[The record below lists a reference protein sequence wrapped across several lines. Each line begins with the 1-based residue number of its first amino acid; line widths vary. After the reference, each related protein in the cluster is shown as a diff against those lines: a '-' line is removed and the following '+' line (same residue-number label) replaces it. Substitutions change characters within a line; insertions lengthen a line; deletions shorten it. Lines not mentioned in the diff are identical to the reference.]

1 MFADGLGFASVLVEV
16 KLCRASRVC
25 MWVAP
30 QVSKLREKEEQR
42 VINICVGACDKP
54 WFLYYSLVN

>member
-30 QVSKLREKEEQR
+30 QVSKFREKEEQQ
-42 VINICVGACDKP
+42 VINICVGACDKV
-54 WFLYYSLVN
+54 WFLYDSLVN